1 MILVVGGEKG
11 GSGKSCL
18 AQNLAVFLQ
27 LKREQD
33 VILLDADPQG
43 TTTEWVQERTA
54 TGRTPEIHS
63 VQVSGNIRSTLL
75 DLAKRYQ
82 TVVIDAG
89 GQDSEALRSA
99 MTVATHMLM
108 PFRPKRRDLKTLEHA
123 EELVRMAKAVNP
135 HLQVWAII
143 TQCPSLPSQWQRVI
157 DAKGVCKSY
166 GIEPLE
172 AVTYQRNV
180 YDDTDEGGLSVLE
193 TDIDLK
199 AQEEITAITNEL
211 LRES

>member
-18 AQNLAVFLQ
+18 AQNLAVFLK

-33 VILLDADPQG
+33 VLLLDADPQG
-43 TTTEWVQERTA
+43 TTTDWVQERTA

-63 VQVSGNIRSTLL
+63 VQVSGNIRNTLL

-123 EELVRMAKAVNP
+123 EELVKMAKAINP
-135 HLQVWAII
+135 PLQVRAVI
-143 TQCPSLPSQWQRVI
+143 TQCPSLPSQWQRVM
-157 DAKGVCKSY
+157 DAKGVCQSY

-172 AVTYQRNV
+172 AVTYHRNV

-193 TDIDLK
+193 TDSDAK
-199 AQEEITAITNEL
+199 AQEEITAIAHEL
-211 LRES
+211 LGER